1 MVCRQKNTR
10 RFIIMKK
17 ILLALV
23 LICSLLLSVV
33 ACAQTETETPNGEEN
48 NTTSNQTQTGG
59 DGNET
64 DLPTN
69 DDPEENIAYIVESV
83 NQGIDLS
90 GLVDELVGFAKDNAE
105 DLPDTFRTLADSIA
119 NAEYEASVNVDY
131 NGQKASVYA
140 GMKDRV
146 LYAEM
151 ESGAEKEYAYL
162 FIEDDYTLVSVNED
176 YSGGYEGSVE
186 SSLAEGMANIDATVE
201 QAVAM
206 LDSEEAKQIIDL
218 AKELVKIELPKMTAD
233 DITYEDGRY
242 YVSTDYAV
250 DAIKQVVRD
259 AAEKIAEEYP
269 DEIDP
274 DEIDETVDET
284 IDQLLETVEVELWLH
299 MECKTFTGFGAK
311 VTSTDEDMPAEAFV
325 DINGTHIEAKLAM
338 EGDPENAGELS
349 LVVDINV
356 DDTGMFNSAVA
367 NFSMDLPYSNYL
379 YDDEWDE
386 ESETW
391 QEFYKYITGRQT
403 AQVGVTL
410 ALPTEDTNGKVLD
423 VKASYAVTDCV
434 ATVTNQQTGE
444 ETEVEYADSSYDI
457 SAVVNMEGFNKI
469 TVDFDLD
476 ASDPENDVN
485 IDAAADATIVISD
498 SEITVDFVLDASSN
512 GEDINVT
519 ADATVS
525 IGSADNMPEIPQ
537 AVIDAKDAALT
548 NYAE

>member
-1 MVCRQKNTR
+1 
-10 RFIIMKK
+10 MKR
-17 ILLALV
+17 ILLALL
-23 LICSLLLSVV
+23 LICSLLLSVA
-33 ACAQTETETPNGEEN
+33 ACAANPEDAPAEGESTGS
-48 NTTSNQTQTGG
+48 TTTQTPGKEE
-59 DGNET
+59 ET

-69 DDPEENIAYIVESV
+69 DNPEENIAYIVEMV
-83 NQGIDLS
+83 NAGVDLS
-90 GLVDELVGFAKDNAE
+90 SLVDELVGFVKDNAE

-151 ESGAEKEYAYL
+151 ESGAEKEYAYV
-162 FIEDDYTLVSVNED
+162 FIEDDYTLVSVNEN

-186 SSLAEGMANIDATVE
+186 SSLANGMASIDTTVE

-218 AKELVKIELPKMTAD
+218 AKELLKIELPKMTAD

-274 DEIDETVDET
+274 DEIDKMVDET

-299 MECKTFTGFGAK
+299 MECKTFTGFGVK

-338 EGDPENAGELS
+338 EGDPSNTGELS

-367 NFSMDLPYSNYL
+367 NFSMDIPYSNSR
-379 YDDEWDE
+379 YDDEWDD

-403 AQVGVTL
+403 AQVGITL

-423 VKASYAVTDCV
+423 VKASYKVTDCV
-434 ATVTNQQTGE
+434 ATVTNYKTGE

-476 ASDPENDVN
+476 ASDPENNVN
-485 IDAAADATIVISD
+485 IDAAADATIEISD
-498 SEITVDFVLDASSN
+498 SEINVDFVLDASSN

-525 IGSADNMPEIPQ
+525 IGSADNMPTLPQ
-537 AVIDAKDAALT
+537 AVINAKDAALA
-548 NYAE
+548 NYGK